1 MSLYTGTLPTR
12 FLNDEQIRPGAYRTW
27 AEVFRDFEGRYE
39 DRRILNELA
48 ASIPRTGQRTPIM
61 LEVDDKALDVR
72 VADGHHR
79 SLILMRLGISEFTFQ
94 WCEVG
99 FWSVKKQRKP
109 FPYHLLGL

>member
-1 MSLYTGTLPTR
+1 MSRYTGTLPTR
-12 FLNDEQIRPGAYRTW
+12 LLNDQQIRPGSYRTW
-27 AEVFRDFEGRYE
+27 ADVFRDFEGRYE

-48 ASIPRTGQRTPIM
+48 ASIPRAGQRTPIM

-79 SLILMRLGISEFTFQ
+79 SLILMRLGIPEFTFQ
-94 WCEVG
+94 WTLVTT
-99 FWSVKKQRKP
+99 WTARPQRKA